1 MTRMTNRI
9 WPFRHGSGNRL
20 TGIIINI
27 VPLTLLVSWPFVAF
41 LANNRAQ
48 TLRLNEVLVPWV
60 GFLAVTI
67 AGTLLAALFLRKQ
80 SLGRIAIVVGV
91 LSAVFFSFGSIAHLL
106 ILAGIELG
114 TIWLGV
120 WFVLFL
126 LAGWFSWSL
135 ARRPSAGFVTT
146 VVGLAL
152 IAWPA
157 LQLVT
162 SGIGSATPRTEVPA
176 GDAPATARLSGI
188 DRPNVYWFLLDG
200 YARTDSLKRYFG
212 HDNEPFLQFLAG
224 HRFQIAHNAFSN
236 YDNTTLSLTS
246 TLNTTYRQLPDGA
259 RPDSAVQIST
269 LSGFNP
275 VVRKFGSLG
284 YRYLH
289 APYAGAAKTQCGGLE
304 DRCIHARPSG
314 SIQLNEVQ
322 VSMLQL
328 TPLFRISRKVLP
340 GAFRYDHIFVEDVM
354 AAIGPTETAPFFLF
368 AHILS
373 PHAPPRFTPNCD
385 RLNGVISAINIGEH
399 VYDPVQ
405 FRTDTICTNRSIERA
420 VTQIIA
426 NDSSDPI
433 IILQGDHGFKFR
445 LPGEP
450 PATPDLA
457 TQGAEPVRRLATLN
471 AIRLPATCGSDFHD
485 SLSPVN
491 TFRLVFACLEGR
503 SPDLLPERHFLR
515 PRGADG
521 GVVEV
526 NPAQSNPSSNG
537 G

>member
-1 MTRMTNRI
+1 MTDTNAKTTDGGLAQIIR
-9 WPFRHGSGNRL
+9 GL
-20 TGIIINI
+20 T
-27 VPLTLLVSWPFVAF
+27 PLALLASWPFVAF

-48 TLRLNEVLVPWV
+48 TLRLNEVLIPW
-60 GFLAVTI
+60 I
-67 AGTLLAALFLRKQ
+67 AYLTVVILGTLFIALLLRRQ
-80 SLGRIAIVVGV
+80 PIGRIAIVIGV
-91 LSAVFFSFGSIAHLL
+91 LSAIFFSFGSIAHLL

-114 TIWLGV
+114 TIWLSV
-120 WFVLFL
+120 WLVVFI

-152 IAWPA
+152 IVWPA
-157 LQLVT
+157 TQLLT
-162 SGIGSATPRTEVPA
+162 SGFGAATPQTAVPA
-176 GDAPATARLSGI
+176 GESSAAARTGGTNH
-188 DRPNVYWFLLDG
+188 PNVYWFLLDG
-200 YARTDSLKRYFG
+200 YVRDDSLKRYFD
-212 HDNEPFLQFLAG
+212 HDNEPFLRYLVDRG
-224 HRFQIAHNAFSN
+224 FQIARAAYAN

-246 TLNTTYRQLPDGA
+246 TLNATYRQLPDGA
-259 RPDSAVQIST
+259 RPDPAIQIST

-275 VVRKFGSLG
+275 VVRKFDSLG

-289 APYAGAAKTQCGGLE
+289 APYAGAAKTQCGGSE

-322 VSMLQL
+322 VSLLQL
-328 TPLFRISRKVLP
+328 TPLFRVARKLLP

-354 AAIGPTETAPFFLF
+354 AAIGPTETSPFFLF

-373 PHAPPRFTPNCD
+373 PHAPPRFAPDCD
-385 RLNGVISAINIGEH
+385 RLNGVISAVDVGEH
-399 VYDPVQ
+399 VYDPAQ
-405 FRTDTICTNRSIERA
+405 FRTDTICTNRSVERA
-420 VTQIIA
+420 LTQIIT
-426 NDSSDPI
+426 NDTTDPI

-445 LPGEP
+445 LPGET
-450 PATPDLA
+450 PATPEIA
-457 TQGAEPVRRLATLN
+457 IKGAEPARRLATLN
-471 AIRLPATCGSDFHD
+471 AIRLPAACRSRFHD

-503 SPDLLPERHFLR
+503 APDLLPERHFLR

-526 NPAQSNPSSNG
+526 NPAQSNLSSNG

>member
-1 MTRMTNRI
+1 MTDANVNTEKRGLVRI
-9 WPFRHGSGNRL
+9 VCGL
-20 TGIIINI
+20 T
-27 VPLTLLVSWPFVAF
+27 PLALLASWPFIAF
-41 LANNRAQ
+41 LANNRTQ
-48 TLRLNEVLVPWV
+48 TLRIEEVLAPWIAY
-60 GFLAVTI
+60 LTIAI
-67 AGTLLAALFLRKQ
+67 AGTLCVALLLKKQ
-80 SLGRIAIVVGV
+80 PISRIAIVVGV
-91 LSAVFFSFGSIAHLL
+91 LGTVFFSFGSIAHLL

-114 TIWLGV
+114 TVWLGA
-120 WFVLFL
+120 WFVVFV
-126 LAGWFSWSL
+126 LAGWLSWVL

-162 SGIGSATPRTEVPA
+162 DGLGSATPQTEAPA
-176 GDAPATARLSGI
+176 GASPVAARPAGTQ
-188 DRPNVYWFLLDG
+188 RPNVYWFLLDG
-200 YARTDSLKRYFG
+200 YARGDSLKRYFN
-212 HDNEPFLQFLAG
+212 HDNEPFLKFLTARG
-224 HRFQIAHNAFSN
+224 FQIARAAYSN

-246 TLNTTYRQLPDGA
+246 TLNTTYRQLPDGK

-275 VVRKFGSLG
+275 VVRKFDSLG
-284 YRYLH
+284 YSYFH
-289 APYAGAAKTQCGGLE
+289 APYAGAAKTQCGGSE
-304 DRCIHARPSG
+304 DRCIQASPTG
-314 SIQLNEVQ
+314 SIRLNEVQ

-354 AAIGPTETAPFFLF
+354 AAMGPAETSPFFLF

-373 PHAPPRFTPNCD
+373 PHAPPRFAPNCE
-385 RLNGVISAINIGEH
+385 RLDGAISAIDIGEKH
-399 VYDPVQ
+399 YDPAQ
-405 FRTDTICTNRSIERA
+405 FRTDTICTNRSVEAA

-426 NDSSDPI
+426 SDTSDPI

-445 LPGEP
+445 LPGEL
-450 PATPDLA
+450 PATPEAA
-457 TQGAEPVRRLATLN
+457 TEGAEPVRRLATLN
-471 AIRLPATCGSDFHD
+471 AIRLPSACRSQFYD

-503 SPDLLPERHFLR
+503 TPDLLPERHFLR
-515 PRGADG
+515 PRGSAG

-526 NPAQSNPSSNG
+526 NPANATLSPAG